1 MRRLLLILVCMCF
14 LAGCQDSQKRDEE
27 SMKNYEAFINAVT
40 NNKGIQSTF
49 IPFDY
54 KLVEQKQNDGS
65 YQYEVQISNPRVAMY
80 DIQAIAVDPAV
91 DSNTNIYPCISLV
104 GDDAKQIYYMIPYQA
119 NPSLGY
125 ISMIGLNG
133 VSKEKQ
139 FTLHVL
145 VSWKDSSRANT
156 YRAYFNCSFA
166 EAAEL
171 EDIQDEQ

>member
-1 MRRLLLILVCMCF
+1 MRRCLFIILCVMM
-14 LAGCQDSQKRDEE
+14 LSGCSNSHQQDEE
-27 SMKNYEAFINAVT
+27 SMKNYEAFINAVI

-54 KLVEQKQNDGS
+54 TLVQQKQTDGS
-65 YQYEVQISNPRVAMY
+65 YQYEVQIYNPRVAMY
-80 DIQAIAVDPAV
+80 DIQAIAVDAAV

-104 GDDAKQIYYMIPYQA
+104 GKDAKQAYYMIPYQS

-125 ISMIGLNG
+125 IEMIGLNG
-133 VSKEKQ
+133 ISKEKQ

-156 YRAYFNCSFA
+156 YRAFFNVSFA
-166 EAAEL
+166 EEIEEAQSPEG
-171 EDIQDEQ
+171 E